1 MTDQNKDIQEKFS
14 DLSFEAAMSRLEE
27 IARRLENGKATLD
40 ESLTLYEEGIA
51 LIRFCNEK
59 LVHAEQKVR
68 ILNLNAVED

>member
-40 ESLTLYEEGIA
+40 ESLALYEEGIA